1 RSSLFSSRSL
11 HTRSKR
17 DWSSDV
23 CSSDLLLFCHALR
36 LSVVVAVCYG
46 IMQLLH
52 PEQGYWILLTSVFVC
67 RPNYGATRARLVER
81 ITGTLMGLAASWVLL
96 ELFPELWLQALIA
109 VAAGV
114 AFFATRTTHYKLST
128 AFITLM
134 VLFCFNQIGDGYNLF
149 L

>member
-81 ITGTLMGLAASWVLL
+81 ITGRLEERRGGEEGRRRRASGEMRNTREVL
-96 ELFPELWLQALIA
+96 
-109 VAAGV
+109 
-114 AFFATRTTHYKLST
+114 
-128 AFITLM
+128 
-134 VLFCFNQIGDGYNLF
+134 
-149 L
+149 